1 VLLVSVEWPKRAP
14 TSSPSLLHPGTAPRS
29 ALRPPGIAAETDVT
43 PAAPLIRDP
52 QRWSRYIIDA
62 LIKTTIS
69 RDMLLLSCVDKPA
82 VLRRLFQLGCT

>member
-1 VLLVSVEWPKRAP
+1 
-14 TSSPSLLHPGTAPRS
+14 
-29 ALRPPGIAAETDVT
+29 
-43 PAAPLIRDP
+43 LIRDP

-62 LIKTTIS
+62 LIETTIS